1 MDILLVIAALF
12 VAFYN
17 GANDNFKGLAT
28 VWGAETLSYR
38 LALTLA
44 TVATLAGCIASW
56 LLADTLVQQFSG
68 RGLLPNE
75 IASAPSFVLSV
86 AVGAAFTVFLATQL
100 GFPISTTHAL
110 IGALVGAGLGQ
121 ANGEVHFAKLTQTFL
136 LPLLISPLIAA
147 SLGIAVYKLLR
158 MRATAQD
165 CACLVSAEPS
175 PFISENG
182 AILRRIDVPQLVI
195 ADVAACKDISAQARW
210 SISRIMDQLH
220 VASAL
225 SICFARGLNDTPKLA
240 ALLITAKAFERNHS
254 VAMIGIVMALGGL
267 ISARKVAETMSH
279 RINRMDPTQ
288 GLAANLITATLVI
301 FASKIGM
308 PVSTTHVSVGSIAG
322 VGANAQTLNW
332 HALRNVLFS
341 WVATLP
347 LAAVTAWLAAKFV

>member
-38 LALTLA
+38 QALTLA

-68 RGLLPNE
+68 RGLVPNE

-100 GFPISTTHAL
+100 GFPISTTHAF
-110 IGALVGAGLGQ
+110 VGAGLGQ

-195 ADVAACKDISAQARW
+195 ADVAACEDISAQARW

-267 ISARKVAETMSH
+267 ISARKVAKTMSH

-288 GLAANLITATLVI
+288 GLAANLIAATLVI

-308 PVSTTHVSVGSIAG
+308 PVSTTHVFVGSIAG
-322 VGANAQTLNW
+322 VGANAQCFTFVGCDL
-332 HALRNVLFS
+332 AVS
-341 WVATLP
+341 GGDGVASGQ
-347 LAAVTAWLAAKFV
+347 VCVI